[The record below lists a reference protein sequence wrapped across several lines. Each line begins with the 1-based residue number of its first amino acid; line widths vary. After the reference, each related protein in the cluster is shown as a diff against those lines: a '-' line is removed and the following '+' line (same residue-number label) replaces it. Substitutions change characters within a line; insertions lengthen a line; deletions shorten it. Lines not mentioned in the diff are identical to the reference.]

1 MGNCSAFNYMH
12 ISAEAYNFKKQNKN
26 KKVINNA

>member
-1 MGNCSAFNYMH
+1 MKNHLASSYQHKSVETLN
-12 ISAEAYNFKKQNKN
+12 SEKQNKN